1 MLVRVLG
8 VRSVGMKRALLIL
21 ALAAF
26 SCAIPKRVADPFRP
40 DAGYL
45 FTTGPYLLLGE
56 PGEVFVAVK
65 AELPEAPTVTWWVE
79 GDETHAS
86 LGKTTVTAV
95 QDEDLWVTTLTGVP
109 VGPKVSYQ
117 VDSAVGTTPVYRFR
131 AGAERGQPFRFA
143 AFGDTR
149 TGHEV
154 HRAVIDAVVK
164 TEPDFFVHTGDM
176 VEVGGIEEQWDL
188 FFQIER
194 PLMAQAPIIPSI
206 GNHDEGARGYYRH
219 YFLQDYWTEGR
230 RYYAYDWGNM
240 RIIAVDVAIECR
252 QGCAQYDFASTMLAD
267 THSEDWFSIMTLH
280 FPPYSSGYH
289 GSDLGVQVSIAELA
303 RNHGVELVIAG
314 HDHHYERSK
323 VIDGTTYIVSG
334 SAGAPIRNV
343 TPSEHT
349 AEARTEPHFVLI
361 EVDDEVMRYQ
371 AIDLDGATFDRLT
384 IRPFVPGKGSTARE
398 SALP

>member
-1 MLVRVLG
+1 
-8 VRSVGMKRALLIL
+8 MKRCALLL
-21 ALAAF
+21 TVAAL
-26 SCAIPKRVADPFRP
+26 SCAIPKRVEDPFRP
-40 DAGYL
+40 DEGYL

-56 PGEVFVAVK
+56 PGEVFVAIK
-65 AELPEAPTVTWWVE
+65 AELRDAPTVTWWVDAQD
-79 GDETHAS
+79 GHAARDEE
-86 LGKTTVTAV
+86 TVTAV

-109 VGPKVSYQ
+109 VGPKISYR
-117 VDSAVGTTPVYRFR
+117 VNSTVGTTPVYRFR
-131 AGAERGQPFRFA
+131 AGAAPGQPFRFA

-154 HRAVIDAVVK
+154 HRSVVDAVVK
-164 TEPDFFVHTGDM
+164 AEPDFFVHTGDM

-252 QGCAQYDFASTMLAD
+252 QGCAQYDFASAMLAD
-267 THSEDWFSIMTLH
+267 THSDDWFSIMTLH

-343 TPSEHT
+343 TPREHT
-349 AEARTEPHFVLI
+349 AAARTEPHFVLI
-361 EVDDEVMRYQ
+361 DVTEEEMRYK
-371 AIDLDGATFDRLT
+371 AINLDGEVFDRLT
-384 IRPFVPGKGSTARE
+384 IRPFVPGEAPTAQQ
-398 SALP
+398 SATP